1 MEGLTHPVVAGPAR
15 HQLEHHAQMPSVVV
29 TSPSPM
35 PGAVVTVTVS
45 DVGNEVWVVNE
56 DASLYRRTGT
66 ATLSLTIDKP
76 LSSELIN
83 PFHPN

>member
-1 MEGLTHPVVAGPAR
+1 
-15 HQLEHHAQMPSVVV
+15 
-29 TSPSPM
+29 M